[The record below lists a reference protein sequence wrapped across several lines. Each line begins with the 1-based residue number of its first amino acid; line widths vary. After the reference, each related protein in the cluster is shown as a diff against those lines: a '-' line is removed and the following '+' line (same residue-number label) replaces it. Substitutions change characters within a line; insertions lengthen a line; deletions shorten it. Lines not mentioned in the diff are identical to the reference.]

1 MIFQIVPD
9 FYQYDAISQHAVN
22 IQTMLNELGIKNT
35 LCARNVHPPELR
47 TRILP
52 VQKSLFTDDGA
63 HTLLFHFSIYTPLIE
78 ELADI
83 PCRKVMIYH
92 NITPARFFQGLS
104 NQAFTACERGRHQL
118 KGAAGIFDLALA
130 VSAFN
135 AEDLKAAGYA
145 RTGVLPLV
153 VNTNVHDD
161 GTLRSLWLESE
172 KTTLLHVGKWAPNK
186 KIEDLVKTFY
196 FYHKINPESRLVL
209 VGRNWE
215 WENYTQGVIGL
226 IHKLGLWEDIRIIS
240 QVLPENLAALYR
252 ASDVYVSM
260 SEHEGFCVPLIE
272 AMASH
277 LPVVA
282 YKAGAV
288 SETIQDA
295 GVLAHTKNF
304 AELAEVIH
312 TVVTRPS
319 LKTTLIEK
327 GAQRARAFSY
337 PRVLSQLQEML
348 PLIQG
353 KADN

>member
-52 VQKSLFTDDGA
+52 VQKSLFTDDRA
-63 HTLLFHFSIYTPLIE
+63 HAFLFHFSIYTPLIE
-78 ELADI
+78 ELADT

-118 KGAAGIFDLALA
+118 KGVAGIFDLALA

-135 AEDLKAAGYA
+135 EGDLKAAGYA

-226 IHKLGLWEDIRIIS
+226 IHRLGLWEDIRIIS

-282 YKAGAV
+282 YEAGAV
-288 SETIQDA
+288 SETIQNA

-353 KADN
+353 KADK